1 MQGPLLRTTTGF
13 LSLLLA
19 HSAAFA
25 LDVNIHGFLNAGLAT
40 HDAKKTTL
48 TSLNATST
56 GFNTTQESPIYDG
69 MVGRRPDADYLTS
82 LGLQLDSP
90 ISDHL
95 GITAQLVSDGGQT
108 NDYKIS
114 SEWAFAKYRFNDNW
128 SIRAGRLRNPAFL
141 LSEYLKVGYATPWA
155 QPPREV
161 YWQMP
166 GGLQNISGADVTYSN
181 TLLNQDLNVTV
192 FTGAVNTT
200 FSLSG
205 SPVSIKGNNALGTNI
220 TFGNEALT
228 FRAGYETA
236 EFKVNGSAL
245 QFIRDTLANPA
256 LVGVSNLES
265 AKRFDIDQKRGK
277 FFGVGYRL
285 EWNNIYSLA
294 EYTRRE
300 FAGWM
305 ADTYGYYGTIGYRF
319 GNFLPTLTY
328 SRFRTTDQNERDA
341 LLPESMITNLAAT
354 QATAQ
359 AGVTQLQGL
368 VDLIILN
375 GGAPVGGRG
384 GPFAATTLTEA
395 HALLAQAQAGLSGT
409 TALLP
414 PLTAARKGLLDFYK
428 GEQDSVTYALRY
440 DVMKNTAI
448 KASVQH
454 IMVRNGSQ
462 GVFSNTPAKS
472 GVNLYSLA
480 LNVVF

>member
-245 QFIRDTLANPA
+245 QFIRDTL
-256 LVGVSNLES
+256 S
-265 AKRFDIDQKRGK
+265 A
-277 FFGVGYRL
+277 
-285 EWNNIYSLA
+285 S
-294 EYTRRE
+294 
-300 FAGWM
+300 
-305 ADTYGYYGTIGYRF
+305 
-319 GNFLPTLTY
+319 
-328 SRFRTTDQNERDA
+328 
-341 LLPESMITNLAAT
+341 
-354 QATAQ
+354 
-359 AGVTQLQGL
+359 
-368 VDLIILN
+368 
-375 GGAPVGGRG
+375 GGADLWSSFYYSPSVFIRATDGSIKSADLSPGISSRIAPLPVSGED
-384 GPFAATTLTEA
+384 LKNHLE
-395 HALLAQAQAGLSGT
+395 LGL
-409 TALLP
+409 
-414 PLTAARKGLLDFYK
+414 
-428 GEQDSVTYALRY
+428 ALRC
-440 DVMKNTAI
+440 I
-448 KASVQH
+448 RRS
-454 IMVRNGSQ
+454 S
-462 GVFSNTPAKS
+462 FP
-472 GVNLYSLA
+472 
-480 LNVVF
+480 